1 MKTQRKKDEWDS
13 INYENLTS
21 KENELI
27 RKARRN
33 GFAEFYAA
41 FPNWQSQGINTLK
54 AAKEYLNK
62 IK

>member
-1 MKTQRKKDEWDS
+1 MKAKLKKDEWDS

-33 GFAEFYAA
+33 GFAEFYPAY
-41 FPNWQSQGINTLK
+41 PNWQSQGTNTLK
-54 AAKEYLNK
+54 AAKEYLIK

>member
-1 MKTQRKKDEWDS
+1 MKAQIKKDEWDS

-33 GFAEFYAA
+33 GFAEFYPAL
-41 FPNWQSQGINTLK
+41 PNWESQGINTLK
-54 AAKEYLNK
+54 AAKEHLNK